1 MVGRCAALGMGLDGV
16 FRTSRAGKIAGHA
29 QLLGHKCISRSRW
42 LLMRQMW
49 RCRYAA
55 LGMEPGGGFRTAESL
70 AAALG
75 APSHL
80 PSRGKLALLHTL
92 GLAAAKSGHSY
103 LPWGTLAAQTE
114 RLLASTGARPRAS
127 RLGARTSPY
136 PPWAPAFESGKP
148 FGVK

>member
-1 MVGRCAALGMGLDGV
+1 
-16 FRTSRAGKIAGHA
+16 
-29 QLLGHKCISRSRW
+29 
-42 LLMRQMW
+42 MRLMW

-114 RLLASTGARPRAS
+114 RLLASTGARRRAS
-127 RLGARTSPY
+127 LLGARASTF
-136 PPWAPAFESGKP
+136 PPQTPVSESGKRV
-148 FGVK
+148 GVK

>member
-1 MVGRCAALGMGLDGV
+1 MPGV
-16 FRTSRAGKIAGHA
+16 AG
-29 QLLGHKCISRSRW
+29 
-42 LLMRQMW
+42 
-49 RCRYAA
+49 RYAA
-55 LGMEPGGGFRTAESL
+55 LGLEPGGGFRTAESL

-114 RLLASTGARPRAS
+114 RLLASTGARPIT
-127 RLGARTSPY
+127 ARSARIMTSPRT
-136 PPWAPAFESGKP
+136 PVSESGKRLRA
-148 FGVK
+148 